1 MSPVPLTIVS
11 IIAYIGGI
19 ILLLWITPQILRRKF
34 DDGFFVV
41 FAAADIFGG
50 LLVFSAVGV
59 TFALFNGAGAVR
71 VFDFFLLAVI
81 IGIALRLALRSFRP
95 RSRAGMER
103 ISGVLVGSYCVLLV
117 VAALYAIVTTVV

>member
-19 ILLLWITPQILRRKF
+19 ILLLWITPQILSHRY
-34 DDGFFVV
+34 DEGFFML

-50 LLVFSAVGV
+50 LLVFGAVGV
-59 TFALFNGAGAVR
+59 TFALFNGVGAVR
-71 VFDFFLLAVI
+71 VFDFFLLAII
-81 IGIALRLALRSFRP
+81 IGISLRLAFRSFRP

-103 ISGVLVGSYCVLLV
+103 ISGVLVGSYFMLLV